1 MSENLLN
8 LIRKLKELADRGEG
22 GEKDNAANK
31 LQSLLDKHG
40 ISLEDI
46 SQDVIKEREFIL
58 KPHQLKFFVQIAY
71 SCFGKETTI
80 YKYQNEKKRKE
91 IKRFLKLTD
100 AQFIELTAKFDFY
113 WNKYENDLEIFY
125 SAFIQR
131 NELYVKGSSRKE
143 DLTKEEIEEINK
155 VRAMMYGLDK
165 HLFHKQ
171 IENEK
176 I

>member
-1 MSENLLN
+1 MSDNLLN

-46 SQDVIKEREFIL
+46 NEDVLKEREFTL
-58 KPHQLKFFVQIAY
+58 KQHQIKFFVQVAY

-91 IKRFLKLTD
+91 VKRFLKLTD

-113 WNKYENDLEIFY
+113 WDKYEKDLEIFY
-125 SAFIQR
+125 SAFIQK
-131 NELYVKGSSRKE
+131 NELYVKGSSSN
-143 DLTKEEIEEINK
+143 DLTQNEIEEINK

-165 HLFHKQ
+165 HSFYKQ

>member
-46 SQDVIKEREFIL
+46 NQDVIKEREFIL
-58 KPHQLKFFVQIAY
+58 NSNQIKFFVQVAY
-71 SCFGKETTI
+71 SCFGNETAI
-80 YKYQNEKKRKE
+80 FKLQNEKKSKQV
-91 IKRFLKLTD
+91 KRFLKLTD

-113 WNKYENDLEIFY
+113 WEKYEKDLQIFY

-131 NELYVKGSSRKE
+131 NELYVKGSSAKE
-143 DLTKEEIEEINK
+143 DLTQEEIEEINK
-155 VRAMMYGLDK
+155 IRAVMQGLDK
-165 HLFHKQ
+165 HSFHKQ
-171 IENEK
+171 ISNGQ
-176 I
+176 